1 MIYIKKLGEIICIYV
16 ICSVFS
22 FLFNNG
28 LYLTSK
34 GFPFLSLVIPPVSL
48 LLLTIWVYI
57 QDLHRFVTL
66 AVLTIVFLSFKSELI
81 ILYFDLCDI
90 SNQHSVYTGVFSS
103 VCLAIP
109 TFLLVKMFRNDKITI
124 ENLVM
129 VFLAVIVF
137 EVLFRIEFLSLINLL
152 NSL

>member
-1 MIYIKKLGEIICIYV
+1 MKYLKKTIEIIDIYIL
-16 ICSVFS
+16 CSLFS
-22 FLFNNG
+22 FLLNNG
-28 LYLTSK
+28 LNLISEYSA
-34 GFPFLSLVIPPVSL
+34 GMWLVIPPAILFILTISIYL
-48 LLLTIWVYI
+48 LKMNRFIILTLLTI
-57 QDLHRFVTL
+57 
-66 AVLTIVFLSFKSELI
+66 VLLSFKSELI

-90 SNQHSVYTGVFSS
+90 SNQHSIYTGVFSS
-103 VCLAIP
+103 VCLAIS

-137 EVLFRIEFLSLINLL
+137 EVLFRIEFLSVINLL

>member
-1 MIYIKKLGEIICIYV
+1 MKYLKKTSEIIGIYIL
-16 ICSVFS
+16 CSLFS
-22 FLFNNG
+22 FLLNNG
-28 LYLTSK
+28 LNLISEYSA
-34 GFPFLSLVIPPVSL
+34 GMWLVIPPAILFILTISIYL
-48 LLLTIWVYI
+48 LKMNRFIILTLLTI
-57 QDLHRFVTL
+57 
-66 AVLTIVFLSFKSELI
+66 VLLSFKSELI

-90 SNQHSVYTGVFSS
+90 SNQHSIYTGVFSS
-103 VCLAIP
+103 VCLAIS

-137 EVLFRIEFLSLINLL
+137 EVLFRIEFLSVINLL